1 MAEVNF
7 SMFGTLP
14 VDLLPYVFK
23 QDTPELLNKAL
34 VCRLW
39 KQAAYSRLLDEMIR
53 PDRAMGIR
61 EMKIINGRIVSH
73 ESEEAHMPFV
83 VFKNIAEKE
92 KAGLENWWLI
102 HKSNKVKVMNDDGKV
117 EEVPLRKL
125 RIIGNL
131 CNTAFTDSWDLALD
145 DERKEEE
152 PSHWEWIELNV
163 LGLNENYAQQ
173 LNTARNEDKKAY
185 PKRYEPDAKVS
196 RDEKGE
202 PKQIVQMAGA
212 DVLVLAMPMA
222 KALFNEV
229 PISYDPAT
237 WKGILLRTKTITIDK
252 SANKWPIVVSVA
264 PSGLSVSHS
273 YDYAS
278 GRVGF
283 VCAQKSFV
291 T

>member
-1 MAEVNF
+1 VEVNF

-14 VDLLPYVFK
+14 VDVLPYVFK
-23 QDTPELLNKAL
+23 QDTSELLNKAL

-39 KQAAYSRLLDEMIR
+39 KQAAYSGLLDEMIR

-61 EMKIINGRIVSH
+61 EMKKINGRIVSH

-92 KAGLENWWLI
+92 NAGLKNWWLI
-102 HKSNKVKVMNDDGKV
+102 HKSNKVKVMNDDGNV

-131 CNTAFTDSWDLALD
+131 CNTAFTHSWDLALD
-145 DERKEEE
+145 DERKEES
-152 PSHWEWIELNV
+152 SHWEWIELKV

-173 LNTARNEDKKAY
+173 LNTAKNEDKKAY
-185 PKRYEPDAKVS
+185 PKRYEPEDKVS

-202 PKQIVQMAGA
+202 PKQIVQMADA

-229 PISYDPAT
+229 PFSYDLAT
-237 WKGILLRTKTITIDK
+237 WKEVLLRTKTITIDK
-252 SANKWPIVVSVA
+252 SGNKWPIVVCVV
-264 PSGLSVSHS
+264 PSGLYVDGRR
-273 YDYAS
+273 YDDA
-278 GRVGF
+278 RVGF
-283 VCAQKSFV
+283 VCARKSFV